1 MQKQLL
7 LKMLCLLL
15 SVNTYSLCL
24 YVLMLLSLSQ
34 MAEQIVYYPNCRD
47 RCSYL
52 WCIRCRKHKSVLSV
66 TSNTLLTGAREGI
79 QTTYTSFRA
88 FFFISQK
95 PHQRSFSQQHRHW
108 LGVYL
113 HHQHRDPTVCI
124 TAAKSGRKG
133 GGRGWPR
140 QAPGSGSFLPG
151 PLIPDLATA
160 APPTP

>member
-1 MQKQLL
+1 
-7 LKMLCLLL
+7 MLCLLL

-88 FFFISQK
+88 FFFHITETPPALLFPAASTLTGSL
-95 PHQRSFSQQHRHW
+95 PAPPAQRP
-108 LGVYL
+108 YCL
-113 HHQHRDPTVCI
+113 HHCCQERQE
-124 TAAKSGRKG
+124 GRREG
-133 GGRGWPR
+133 LT
-140 QAPGSGSFLPG
+140 QASPWIRFLP
-151 PLIPDLATA
+151 PW
-160 APPTP
+160 PTDTRPGHCSPSHTLT